1 MKMSN
6 EHIIIREWNANVYIC
21 FIWKNHECMDTSTHN
36 LKKERINWSYAN
48 ECGYWNPPRVMQVA
62 MQIANQM
69 PIYQSQG
76 MEIVMLCMCTH
87 RIQLYSKSQ
96 SYVAV
101 ICPCHFET
109 LTVLTRVHT
118 QMLSE
123 WDEQKRRMSS
133 NLCQKL
139 TSFSNT
145 KTCNRSLARY
155 TFVFVI

>member
-1 MKMSN
+1 MHFSLFLAYGKQT
-6 EHIIIREWNANVYIC
+6 NAQ
-21 FIWKNHECMDTSTHN
+21 MQ
-36 LKKERINWSYAN
+36 L
-48 ECGYWNPPRVMQVA
+48 MQVA

-123 WDEQKRRMSS
+123 
-133 NLCQKL
+133 
-139 TSFSNT
+139 
-145 KTCNRSLARY
+145 
-155 TFVFVI
+155 